1 MATSN
6 PTNQQKKIVKFPFI
20 YLFTVLA
27 CCLFLPACTVHKKL
41 NENGYGVFWKKQ
53 KSVQKTAEFEKENT
67 ALTQVE
73 HPSSITIKN
82 KDSVITQF
90 FALDESM
97 PQGDEPKFSKILKR
111 LKPKSFIAVQANTSF
126 RKQPRIGYINS
137 QNSSVLSNKSSG
149 KGLSIASLILGIL
162 SYLALVISF
171 VTEEII
177 ILLILSFLL
186 SVLGLVFGSIALK
199 KNRENKALKIFS
211 IVGMSFSSLTL
222 IFNLGILLL
231 LILIGF

>member
-1 MATSN
+1 M
-6 PTNQQKKIVKFPFI
+6 KKLPRFI
-20 YLFTVLA
+20 IALVLPLFSG
-27 CCLFLPACTVHKKL
+27 LFLPSCTIHKKI
-41 NENGYGVFWKKQ
+41 NERGYGVFWKKQ

-67 ALTQVE
+67 ALT

-126 RKQPRIGYINS
+126 RKQPRIGYKNS
-137 QNSSVLSNKSSG
+137 QNSSVLSNESSG

-162 SYLALVISF
+162 SYLALLIPLA
-171 VTEEII
+171 TGEGL

-199 KNRENKALKIFS
+199 KNSENKAIKIFS
-211 IVGMSFSSLTL
+211 ILGISLSSLTL
-222 IFNLGILLL
+222 IVSLGILLL